1 MPYARPAAAN
11 HIVNLLK
18 EKLVKDY
25 AVTIEPRLMGP
36 QGDTLIPDMVAVK
49 DRKATI
55 IDPTVIYENNSTSV
69 KIDNSEKIRKYSQL
83 ADQIRQIYGLESDTV
98 RGFAV
103 GVRGGW
109 CSENSKTL
117 KDLGVTDRGF
127 PSLLCRYA
135 LRGTITMLRLH
146 QDVWHS

>member
-1 MPYARPAAAN
+1 
-11 HIVNLLK
+11 
-18 EKLVKDY
+18 
-25 AVTIEPRLMGP
+25 
-36 QGDTLIPDMVAVK
+36 
-49 DRKATI
+49 
-55 IDPTVIYENNSTSV
+55 VIYENNSTSV

-117 KDLGVTDRGF
+117 KDLGVTDRGSQIYF
-127 PSLLCRYA
+127 Q
-135 LRGTITMLRLH
+135 H
-146 QDVWHS
+146 NV